1 MKNFRGFIASSIG
14 SLVLLVANAH
24 GQVTG
29 ANVPEQNATAVL
41 YVDKH
46 NAQAADSNPG
56 TTALPLKTLS
66 KAVELAG
73 INSGH
78 QRGTKVL
85 IAPGYYR
92 ESLAIWQQSDAPIVF
107 EARRKGEVV
116 VVGSDIWTGWQ
127 RQGSTTVYTHV
138 WPYDWG
144 MTAVP
149 PDWQLE
155 GEAKTA
161 FAPIVRRREMI
172 FVNGTHLKQV
182 MSSAALTAN
191 SFYVDEAQDVVSLRP
206 AAGTNMATALVEVA
220 VRPSLFAAF
229 GNKNIVLRGIVF
241 KHANSPLN
249 AEAVRFEGATNILI
263 EDCRFGSNNWGGLS
277 LGSSRNVTVRRSS
290 ANYNGGIGMAAA
302 FGKNFLFTDTETSS
316 NNWRGIMGGY
326 TGWSIAG
333 LKHLFIHD
341 ALYLRHK
348 AVQNQTLGFWID
360 SDSSNVTVDGA
371 FLHDN
376 LTFGMFIEANQGPIT
391 VKGSIAC
398 HNRAPGF
405 LINNSRDVTLENNVL
420 YGNARAQLLVEG
432 TPPDGR
438 PMRNW
443 ETGEQ
448 FTLVSERWHI
458 RDNDLVAKNANQLL
472 LETNLGGSTSAAWT
486 KFQRSLIAG
495 KNLWYQPSGAPSF
508 RVFGWSTE
516 TKNVDL
522 NEWRTLTNQDLDSV
536 MTAPGFIDPDN
547 HQF

>member
-1 MKNFRGFIASSIG
+1 MKNFSGFIISSIWG
-14 SLVLLVANAH
+14 LALLVTSAH

-56 TTALPLKTLS
+56 TTALPLKTIS

-73 INSGH
+73 INSG
-78 QRGTKVL
+78 QNRGTKVL
-85 IAPGYYR
+85 ISPGYYR
-92 ESLAIWQQSDAPIVF
+92 EGLAIWQQSDAPIVF

-127 RQGSTTVYTHV
+127 RQESTNVYTHP
-138 WPYDWG
+138 WSYDWG
-144 MTAVP
+144 MADVP
-149 PDWQLE
+149 AEWHLE
-155 GEAKTA
+155 EEAKAA
-161 FAPIVRRREMI
+161 FSPIVRRREMI

-182 MSSAALTAN
+182 MSSAALTEK
-191 SFYVDEAQDVVSLRP
+191 SFYVDEAHDVVSLWP
-206 AAGTNMATALVEVA
+206 PAGTNMETALVEIA
-220 VRPSLFAAF
+220 VRPSVFAAF

-249 AEAVRFEGATNILI
+249 AEAVRFEGASNVLI

-277 LGSSRNVTVRRSS
+277 FGSSRNVTVRRTI

-302 FGKNFLFTDTETSS
+302 FGKNVLFEDTETSY

-333 LKHLFIHD
+333 LKHLFMHD
-341 ALYLRHK
+341 AVYRRHK
-348 AVQNQTLGFWID
+348 AVNNNTLGFWLD
-360 SDSSNVTVDGA
+360 SDSSNVEIDGA
-371 FLHDN
+371 FLHAN

-398 HNRAPGF
+398 HNRGPGVF
-405 LINNSRDVTLENNVL
+405 INNSRDVTLENNVL
-420 YGNARAQLLVEG
+420 YDNERAQILLEG

-438 PMRNW
+438 PIQNW

-448 FTLVSERWHI
+448 MMLVAEHWNI
-458 RDNDLVAKNANQLL
+458 RDNDVVTKKANQLL
-472 LETNLGGSTSAAWT
+472 LEINLGSSTSVAWT
-486 KFQRSLIAG
+486 KFQRSLTAG
-495 KNLWYQPSGAPSF
+495 KNLWYNPSVALGF

-516 TKNVDL
+516 TKNVDIK
-522 NEWRTLTNQDLDSV
+522 EWRILTNQDLDSAL
-536 MTAPGFIDPDN
+536 TSPQFLNPDN